1 MHSVRS
7 QYVAS
12 AVATVGPARLLTM
25 LYDRMLLDVDRAV
38 TCLQAGDRVEGT
50 KHLGHAQEIVAE
62 LMVSLQED
70 AWDGGPQLM
79 SIYRYLLAELIEASV
94 KSDAERAVACR
105 DLILPLAEAW
115 QGAADELARSA
126 SRGAGSV
133 TPTSDTAM
141 TAGLLGVG

>member
-38 TCLQAGDRVEGT
+38 TCFQAGQRVDGT
-50 KHLGHAQEIVAE
+50 QHLVHAQEIVAE
-62 LMVSLQED
+62 LMVSLQVD

-79 SIYRYLLAELIEASV
+79 SIYRYLLAELIEAGV
-94 KSDAERAVACR
+94 KGDAERAVACR
-105 DLILPLAEAW
+105 DLILPLAQAW
-115 QGAADELARSA
+115 QEAADQLARTA
-126 SRGAGSV
+126 SVGVGA
-133 TPTSDTAM
+133 TPTRDTVMSAR
-141 TAGLLGVG
+141 LLGVG

>member
-12 AVATVGPARLLTM
+12 AVATVGPARLLNM
-25 LYDRMLLDVDRAV
+25 LYERMLLDVDRAV
-38 TCLQAGDRVEGT
+38 ISLKAGDRVDGT
-50 KHLGHAQEIVAE
+50 QHLAHAQEIVAE

-79 SIYRYLLAELIEASV
+79 SIYRYLLAELIETSV
-94 KSDAERAVACR
+94 KGDAERAVACR

-115 QGAADELARSA
+115 QEAADELARSA
-126 SRGAGSV
+126 SRGAGLV
-133 TPTSDTAM
+133 TPSTDTAM